1 MEPDGSRVCAGLGSH
16 HCRRVTHGVNPPCSP
31 SVDKREGAPHD
42 KQKEEL
48 LEEGKRRATV
58 ASDLE
63 VAAVPEWPLA
73 EEWSFPRV
81 A

>member
-1 MEPDGSRVCAGLGSH
+1 
-16 HCRRVTHGVNPPCSP
+16 
-31 SVDKREGAPHD
+31 VDKREGAPHD

-58 ASDLE
+58 ASDIE